1 MVTKTEDVT
10 NSSIT
15 VYQYDQYG
23 NVIKTTTEVTKD
35 GETTVTLSES
45 TYDILGR
52 VTSTKSG
59 DSETVYTYDAEGRTL
74 LVNADGMYRRT
85 VYDSRGRTVQEIEDA
100 DYNPELDN
108 LPNAYSD
115 PNVGQR
121 YSYDENGSLIKEIN
135 RFDLETDY
143 IYSDNGTLY
152 LKHFDIYDYYYNNK
166 VDCTKV
172 TVNSN
177 AVVEYDYEVTDSS
190 KNKDLKYGQYINR
203 ITYADGYVEEQKYDK
218 DGNVLA
224 KYADGREYYSIVS
237 SDEKQMVY
245 YDKETDRYNNISVSD
260 NKTVFSQKRL
270 YNKIDVFDY
279 SSATENDVTTINETH
294 FKKTFQT
301 VTGKDSTQYTSSAMT
316 FDYSMKRNDDNNTAE
331 EYITSGENSILSA
344 VYTYDEDNST
354 YQKSYGTEEL
364 AFKTVYS
371 EGNIV
376 EDENNHYT
384 YDEYGELVNVS
395 GEHNSSYTYDSRGN
409 MLTKTVDGETTE
421 FSYDS
426 MVWKDQLT
434 AVDGKELTYDSNGN
448 LISYD
453 GKEYTWSHGKRL
465 ESITDGENTYTYKY
479 NSDGIRTSKTINGTT
494 IEFDVLGSVI
504 LSCGNMYFQYNNG
517 RPVGFVYKDVQYFYI
532 TNLSGDIVGITDDG
546 GNQIA
551 GYSYDE
557 WGKLLSITTAEE
569 GNEEQQKIAEL
580 NSLRYRGY
588 YYDNETG
595 YYYLQSRY
603 YDPEIGRFISA
614 DSFEYIDT
622 DGKYRTNAYAYC
634 LNNPIAY
641 ADPSGTEAGWVSD
654 AGRAVAEIIS
664 VIFLCLDALERDF
677 AAGTKKAAEKAS
689 ENFAAL
695 IAAMVISDRN
705 ILYPS
710 GNRHEERHKKIVDWL
725 DNAAKS
731 FADFIQTSF
740 YKVVNLIQ
748 PDFFF
753 KYFINLVETK
763 NNFYRLKVK
772 NIISISFSIGK
783 NDALEKLADLADG
796 KFKLFDIGSITT
808 GFIFHTDSRGAY
820 IEKTFEF
827 VNDFF
832 GGLSLDIEFNKI
844 NFPHIDSGLAVN
856 TDFIQYGL
864 AWYILMIILG
874 VSGAAALASAV

>member
-1 MVTKTEDVT
+1 M
-10 NSSIT
+10 
-15 VYQYDQYG
+15 
-23 NVIKTTTEVTKD
+23 
-35 GETTVTLSES
+35 
-45 TYDILGR
+45 
-52 VTSTKSG
+52 TSTKSG
-59 DSETVYTYDAEGRTL
+59 DSEIVYTYDAEGRTL

-100 DYNPELDN
+100 DYNPELDD
-108 LPNAYSD
+108 LQNAYSD
-115 PNVGQR
+115 TTVGQR
-121 YSYDENGSLIKEIN
+121 YFYDEYGSLIKEIN

-143 IYSDNGTLY
+143 TYSDNGTLY

-166 VDCTKV
+166 GDCTKV

-294 FKKTFQT
+294 FKKSFQT

-580 NSLRYRGY
+580 NPLRYRGY

-603 YDPEIGRFISA
+603 YDPELGRFISA
-614 DSFEYIDT
+614 DGFEYIDT

-654 AGRAVAEIIS
+654 AGMAVCKII
-664 VIFLCLDALERDF
+664 
-677 AAGTKKAAEKAS
+677 GT
-689 ENFAAL
+689 
-695 IAAMVISDRN
+695 
-705 ILYPS
+705 IL
-710 GNRHEERHKKIVDWL
+710 
-725 DNAAKS
+725 
-731 FADFIQTSF
+731 
-740 YKVVNLIQ
+740 
-748 PDFFF
+748 
-753 KYFINLVETK
+753 
-763 NNFYRLKVK
+763 
-772 NIISISFSIGK
+772 
-783 NDALEKLADLADG
+783 
-796 KFKLFDIGSITT
+796 
-808 GFIFHTDSRGAY
+808 
-820 IEKTFEF
+820 
-827 VNDFF
+827 
-832 GGLSLDIEFNKI
+832 
-844 NFPHIDSGLAVN
+844 
-856 TDFIQYGL
+856 
-864 AWYILMIILG
+864 
-874 VSGAAALASAV
+874 VSAAALQEYGEDFMYYVAGVLVNNSDLLFRKTTYWLKDLRNGFKALVESGDKINEIKPGYYGFYDKLKSYDDNIFEEFFKESVKSGISYLKKEINSSVTIVIEYTKNVLINNLLKKVTNKLLDVHSMVIAEFNNFVTELNIKATLFLDKTNINATFVDAIRTYHSNIAIYETNDYVVSNAVGFAVTSAFALISFINSIIRYLTAARGFGGAVTI